1 MSENS
6 ENTVKKAPEAM
17 AVGEG
22 RPNEQGS
29 VFEEGDLVCF
39 QEGSVWLNSPAEF
52 LCPFVPF
59 VDRMFI
65 GLGGRPPMI
74 WALVTV

>member
-17 AVGEG
+17 AVREG

-29 VFEEGDLVCF
+29 VFEGGDLVCF
-39 QEGSVWLNSPAEF
+39 QEGSVWLNFS
-52 LCPFVPF
+52 
-59 VDRMFI
+59 
-65 GLGGRPPMI
+65 
-74 WALVTV
+74 ALLSLL